1 MKKPISALYGIV
13 IPTVFLSTLGLI
25 MVFSASSV
33 KSLQQSGSS
42 ISIVGRQ
49 AIFFIFGALL
59 AIALIRAPR
68 KFLERISRPI
78 LFLSAIALLM
88 PQAPVIG
95 KSVNGNTNWIEFAG
109 FSLQPS
115 EFAKFGLILWL
126 AGSLTRFENKLAN
139 GQSPEFIK
147 EIIPGILLL
156 IALVLVGEDLGT
168 AIVFAAIAAGILFIS
183 GIPFRWFALGLGALF
198 LTVLVFILIQP
209 NRIYRIKALLDPF
222 SEEHYQ
228 NAGWQP
234 AHSIMGL
241 ASGGVFGS
249 GLGASKQKWGNLAE
263 AHTDFIFA
271 VIGEELGLLG
281 TMTVLILFGF
291 LILNIFRVAL
301 KSENLFEKYL
311 VAGMGIW
318 FLVQIAI
325 NVGSVIGLTP
335 VIGVTLPLISYGGSS
350 LIANFAAIGIV
361 LSVALRN
368 PQIKEALRERIAGRI
383 PSNRR

>member
-13 IPTVFLSTLGLI
+13 IPTVFLSTLGII

-42 ISIVGRQ
+42 IAIVGRQ
-49 AIFFIFGALL
+49 SIFFIVGVLL
-59 AIALIRAPR
+59 AIALARTPR

-78 LFLSAIALLM
+78 LMLSAIVLLL

-126 AGSLTRFENKLAN
+126 AGALTRFENRLATGEN
-139 GQSPEFIK
+139 PQFIK
-147 EIIPGILLL
+147 EVIPGILLL
-156 IALVLVGEDLGT
+156 IALILIGKDLGT

-183 GIPFRWFALGLGALF
+183 GLPLRWFSMGLGALF
-198 LTVLVFILIQP
+198 LTVLFFVLIQP
-209 NRIYRIKALLDPF
+209 NRIYRIRALLDPF

-249 GLGASKQKWGNLAE
+249 GLGAGKQKWGNLAE

-281 TMTVLILFGF
+281 TLTVLILFGF
-291 LILNIFRVAL
+291 LIVSIFRVAL
-301 KSENLFEKYL
+301 KSETLFEKYF
-311 VAGMGIW
+311 VAGIGIW

-325 NVGSVIGLTP
+325 NIGSVTGLMP

-368 PQIKEALRERIAGRI
+368 PKIKEALRHRFAVTTEG
-383 PSNRR
+383 N